1 MLPLEQE
8 YNMRLSTLLNGFA
21 TASAGALLATT
32 AFAQQSLEIIGH
44 PVAQGMGFQPAV
56 TEVAREVHDLDHMLL
71 IIITV
76 ISVFVTG
83 LLVWVMWRYSAK
95 RNPNPASFTH
105 NSPLEVAW
113 TIVPIVILVFI
124 GAFSLPVLYKQM
136 EPPAA
141 DLVVKVV
148 GNQWYWNYEYP
159 DVKMADDETTTLA
172 FDSFLIGSDLVLNA
186 DVEAQLVA
194 AGYSKNE
201 FLLATDTAMVVPV
214 NKNVVVQ
221 LTGADVIHGWMMPAL
236 GVQSSAVPGR
246 LNQVWFNAEKEGI
259 YFGQCSALC
268 GKNHAYMPITVKVVS
283 QAAYD
288 AWVLKAQGGDV
299 VFSALPAPM
308 DVAAAD

>member
-1 MLPLEQE
+1 
-8 YNMRLSTLLNGFA
+8 MRLSTILNGFA
-21 TASAGALLATT
+21 TVSVSAFLATT
-32 AFAQQSLEIIGH
+32 ALAQQSLEIVGR
-44 PVAQGMGFQPAV
+44 PTSEAMGFQPAATV
-56 TEVAREVHDLDHMLL
+56 NAREVHDLDHMLL

-83 LLVWVMWRYSAK
+83 LLLWVMWRYNAK

-124 GAFSLPVLYKQM
+124 GAFSLPVLFKQM
-136 EPPAA
+136 EIPPA
-141 DLVVKVV
+141 DLVVKVT

-159 DVKMADDETTTLA
+159 DVHPADDQTATLT
-172 FDSFLIGSDLVLNA
+172 FDSFLIGSDKVFTPA
-186 DVEAQLVA
+186 VEAELVA
-194 AGYSKNE
+194 AGYTKNE

-214 NKNVVVQ
+214 NKNIVVQ

-246 LNQVWFNAEKEGI
+246 LNQVWFNADREGI

-268 GKNHAYMPITVKVVS
+268 GQDHAYMPITVKVVS
-283 QAAYD
+283 QEAYD
-288 AWVLKAQGGDV
+288 AWVVKAQAGDV
-299 VFSALPAPM
+299 VLSGVPAPM

>member
-1 MLPLEQE
+1 
-8 YNMRLSTLLNGFA
+8 MRLSTLLNGFA
-21 TASAGALLATT
+21 TASVGALLATT
-32 AFAQQSLEIIGH
+32 AIAQQSLEIIGH

-83 LLVWVMWRYSAK
+83 LLAWVMWRYSAK

-113 TIVPIVILVFI
+113 TIVPILILAFI
-124 GAFSLPVLYKQM
+124 IPFSLPVLYKQM

-141 DLVVKVV
+141 DLVVKVT

-159 DVKMADDETTTLA
+159 DVKLAGDDTTTLT

-194 AGYSKNE
+194 AGYSKDE

-214 NKNVVVQ
+214 NKNIVVQ

-299 VFSALPAPM
+299 VLSALPAPM

>member
-1 MLPLEQE
+1 
-8 YNMRLSTLLNGFA
+8 MRLSTLLNSFA
-21 TASAGALLATT
+21 TASAGAMLATT

-44 PVAQGMGFQPAV
+44 PLAQGMGFQPAV

-83 LLVWVMWRYSAK
+83 LLLWVMWRYSAK
-95 RNPNPASFTH
+95 RNPNPSTFTH

-124 GAFSLPVLYKQM
+124 GAFSLPVLFKQM

-141 DLVVKVV
+141 DLVVKVT

-159 DVKMADDETTTLA
+159 DVKMADDDTKAVT
-172 FDSFLIGSDLVLNA
+172 FDSFLIGSDKVMNA
-186 DVEAQLVA
+186 SVEAELVA

-201 FLLATDTAMVVPV
+201 FLLATDTAMIVPV
-214 NKNVVVQ
+214 NKNVIVQ

-268 GKNHAYMPITVKVVS
+268 GKDHAYMPITVKVVS

-288 AWVLKAQGGDV
+288 AWVLKAKGGDV
-299 VFSALPAPM
+299 ILSALPSPM

>member
-1 MLPLEQE
+1 
-8 YNMRLSTLLNGFA
+8 MRLLTSFNGFA
-21 TASAGALLATT
+21 TAFTTALLATS
-32 AFAQQSLEIIGH
+32 AAAQQTLEIVGR
-44 PVAQGMGFQPAV
+44 PVNEAMGFQPAATV
-56 TEVAREVHDLDHMLL
+56 NAREVHDLDQMLL

-83 LLVWVMWRYSAK
+83 LLLWVMWRYSAK

-124 GAFSLPVLYKQM
+124 GAFSLPVLFKQM

-141 DLVVKVV
+141 DLVVKVT
-148 GNQWYWNYEYP
+148 GNQWYWSYEYP
-159 DVKMADDETTTLA
+159 DAGVT
-172 FDSFLIGSDLVLNA
+172 FDSFLIGSGKVMSPE
-186 DVEAQLVA
+186 VEAELVA
-194 AGYSKNE
+194 AGYSKDE
-201 FLLATDTAMVVPV
+201 FLLATDTAMVIPV
-214 NKNVVVQ
+214 NKNIVVQ

-246 LNQVWFNAEKEGI
+246 LNELWFNADREGV

-268 GKNHAYMPITVKVVS
+268 GKDHAYMPITVKVVS

-288 AWVLKAQGGDV
+288 AWLIKAQGGDV
-299 VFSALPAPM
+299 VLSALPSPM
-308 DVAAAD
+308 EIAAAD

>member
-1 MLPLEQE
+1 
-8 YNMRLSTLLNGFA
+8 MRLSTLLNGFA
-21 TASAGALLATT
+21 TASAGAMLATT

-44 PVAQGMGFQPAV
+44 PLAQGMGFQPAV

-83 LLVWVMWRYSAK
+83 LLLWVMWRYSAK
-95 RNPNPASFTH
+95 RNPNPSTFTH

-124 GAFSLPVLYKQM
+124 GAFSLPVLFKQM

-141 DLVVKVV
+141 DLVVKVT

-159 DVKMADDETTTLA
+159 DVKMADDDTKTVT
-172 FDSFLIGSDLVLNA
+172 FDSFLIGSDKVMNA
-186 DVEAQLVA
+186 SVEAELVA

-214 NKNVVVQ
+214 NKNVIVQ

-268 GKNHAYMPITVKVVS
+268 GKDHAYMPITVKVVS

-299 VFSALPAPM
+299 ILSALPSPM

>member
-1 MLPLEQE
+1 
-8 YNMRLSTLLNGFA
+8 MRLSILLNGFA
-21 TASAGALLATT
+21 TATAAALLAAT
-32 AFAQQSLEIIGH
+32 ATAQQSLEIIGK
-44 PVAQGMGFQPAV
+44 PVAQAMGFQPAV

-71 IIITV
+71 VMITV

-83 LLVWVMWRYSAK
+83 LLLWVMWRYSAK

-113 TIVPIVILVFI
+113 TLIPIVILVFI
-124 GAFSLPVLYKQM
+124 GAFSLPVLFKQM

-141 DLVVKVV
+141 DLVVKVT

-159 DVKMADDETTTLA
+159 EAGVV
-172 FDSFLIGSDLVLNA
+172 FDSFLIGSDKVMNA
-186 DVEAQLVA
+186 SVEAELVA
-194 AGYSKNE
+194 AGYSKSE

-214 NKNVVVQ
+214 NKNIIVQ
-221 LTGADVIHGWMMPAL
+221 LSAADVIHGWMMPAL

-246 LNQVWFNAEKEGI
+246 LNQVWFNAEREGI

-268 GKNHAYMPITVKVVS
+268 GKDHAYMPITVKVVS

-288 AWVLKAQGGDV
+288 AWLLKAQGGDV
-299 VFSALPAPM
+299 VLSALPSAL

>member
-1 MLPLEQE
+1 
-8 YNMRLSTLLNGFA
+8 MRLSILVNGFA
-21 TASAGALLATT
+21 TATATALLATT
-32 AFAQQSLEIIGH
+32 AMAQQWLEIIGK
-44 PVAQGMGFQPAV
+44 PVPQGMGFQPAV

-83 LLVWVMWRYSAK
+83 LLLWVMWRYSAR

-113 TIVPIVILVFI
+113 TLIPIVILVFI
-124 GAFSLPVLYKQM
+124 GAFSLPVLFKQM

-141 DLVVKVV
+141 DLVVKVT
-148 GNQWYWNYEYP
+148 GNQWYWSYEYP
-159 DVKMADDETTTLA
+159 DAGVT
-172 FDSFLIGSDLVLNA
+172 FDSFMIGSDKVMSEA
-186 DVEAQLVA
+186 VEAELVA
-194 AGYSKNE
+194 AGYSKTE

-214 NKNVVVQ
+214 NKNVIVQ
-221 LTGADVIHGWMMPAL
+221 LNASDVIHGWMMPAL

-246 LNQVWFNAEKEGI
+246 LNQVWFNAEQEGI

-268 GKNHAYMPITVKVVS
+268 GKDHAYMPITVKVVS

-288 AWVLKAQGGDV
+288 AWLVKAQGGDV
-299 VFSALPAPM
+299 VLSAVPSAM

>member
-1 MLPLEQE
+1 
-8 YNMRLSTLLNGFA
+8 MRLSTLLNGFA
-21 TASAGALLATT
+21 TASAGALVATT
-32 AFAQQSLEIIGH
+32 AIAQQSLEIIGR
-44 PVAQGMGFQPAV
+44 PLAQGMGFQPAATV
-56 TEVAREVHDLDHMLL
+56 NAREVHDLDHMLL

-76 ISVFVTG
+76 ISIFVTG
-83 LLVWVMWRYSAK
+83 LLIWVIWRYNAK

-113 TIVPIVILVFI
+113 TIIPIVILVFI
-124 GAFSLPVLYKQM
+124 GAFSLPVLYSQM
-136 EPPAA
+136 EPPPA
-141 DLVVKVV
+141 DLVVKVT
-148 GNQWYWNYEYP
+148 GNQWYWSYEYP
-159 DVKMADDETTTLA
+159 DVKMADDETTTVK
-172 FDSFLIGSDLVLNA
+172 FDSFLIGTDKVMNA
-186 DVEAQLVA
+186 SVEAELVA

-214 NKNVVVQ
+214 NKNVIVQ
-221 LTGADVIHGWMMPAL
+221 LTGSDVIHGWMMPAL

-268 GKNHAYMPITVKVVS
+268 GKDHAYMPITVKVVS

-299 VFSALPAPM
+299 ILSALPSPM
-308 DVAAAD
+308 DVAAAN

>member
-1 MLPLEQE
+1 
-8 YNMRLSTLLNGFA
+8 MRLSTLLNGFA
-21 TASAGALLATT
+21 TASAGAMLVTT

-44 PVAQGMGFQPAV
+44 PLAQGMGFQPAV

-83 LLVWVMWRYSAK
+83 LLLWVMWRYSAK
-95 RNPNPASFTH
+95 RNPNPSTFTH

-124 GAFSLPVLYKQM
+124 GAFSLPVLFKQM

-141 DLVVKVV
+141 DLVVKVT

-159 DVKMADDETTTLA
+159 DVKMADDDTKTVT
-172 FDSFLIGSDLVLNA
+172 FDSFLIGSDKVMNA
-186 DVEAQLVA
+186 SVEAELVA

-214 NKNVVVQ
+214 NKNVIVQ

-268 GKNHAYMPITVKVVS
+268 GKDHAYMPITVKVVS

-288 AWVLKAQGGDV
+288 AWVLKAKGGDV
-299 VFSALPAPM
+299 ILSALPSPM

>member
-1 MLPLEQE
+1 
-8 YNMRLSTLLNGFA
+8 MRLSILLNGFA
-21 TASAGALLATT
+21 TATAAALLAAT
-32 AFAQQSLEIIGH
+32 ATAQQSLEIIGK
-44 PVAQGMGFQPAV
+44 PVAQAMGFQPAV

-71 IIITV
+71 VMITV

-83 LLVWVMWRYSAK
+83 LLLWVMWRYSAK

-113 TIVPIVILVFI
+113 TLIPIVILVFI
-124 GAFSLPVLYKQM
+124 GAFSLPVLFKQM

-141 DLVVKVV
+141 DLVVKVT
-148 GNQWYWNYEYP
+148 GNQWYWNYEYSEAG
-159 DVKMADDETTTLA
+159 VV
-172 FDSFLIGSDLVLNA
+172 FDSFLIGSDKVMNA
-186 DVEAQLVA
+186 SVEAELVA
-194 AGYSKNE
+194 AGYSKSE

-214 NKNVVVQ
+214 NKNIIVQ
-221 LTGADVIHGWMMPAL
+221 LSAADVIHGWMMPAL

-246 LNQVWFNAEKEGI
+246 LNQVWFNAEREGI

-268 GKNHAYMPITVKVVS
+268 GKDHAYMPITVKVVS

-288 AWVLKAQGGDV
+288 AWLLKAQGGDV
-299 VFSALPAPM
+299 VLSAVPSAL

>member
-1 MLPLEQE
+1 
-8 YNMRLSTLLNGFA
+8 MRLSTLLNGFA
-21 TASAGALLATT
+21 TASAGAMLATT
-32 AFAQQSLEIIGH
+32 AVAQQSLEIIGH
-44 PVAQGMGFQPAV
+44 PLAQGMGFQPAV

-83 LLVWVMWRYSAK
+83 LLLWVMWRYSAK
-95 RNPNPASFTH
+95 RNPNPSTFTH

-124 GAFSLPVLYKQM
+124 GAFSLPVLFKQM

-141 DLVVKVV
+141 DLVVKVT

-159 DVKMADDETTTLA
+159 DVKMADDDTKAVT
-172 FDSFLIGSDLVLNA
+172 FDSFLIGSDKVMNA
-186 DVEAQLVA
+186 SVEAELVA

-214 NKNVVVQ
+214 NKNVIVQ

-268 GKNHAYMPITVKVVS
+268 GKDHAYMPITVKVVS

-299 VFSALPAPM
+299 ILSSLPSPM

>member
-1 MLPLEQE
+1 
-8 YNMRLSTLLNGFA
+8 MRLSILLNGFA
-21 TASAGALLATT
+21 TATAAALLAAT
-32 AFAQQSLEIIGH
+32 ATAQQSLEIIGK
-44 PVAQGMGFQPAV
+44 PVAQAMGFQPAV

-71 IIITV
+71 VMITV

-83 LLVWVMWRYSAK
+83 LLLWVMWRYSAK

-113 TIVPIVILVFI
+113 TLIPIVILVFI
-124 GAFSLPVLYKQM
+124 GAFSLPVLFKQM

-141 DLVVKVV
+141 DLVVKVT
-148 GNQWYWNYEYP
+148 GNQWYWNYEYSEAG
-159 DVKMADDETTTLA
+159 VV
-172 FDSFLIGSDLVLNA
+172 FDSFLIGSDKVMNA
-186 DVEAQLVA
+186 SVEAELVA
-194 AGYSKNE
+194 AGYSKSE

-214 NKNVVVQ
+214 NKNKIVQ
-221 LTGADVIHGWMMPAL
+221 LSAADVIHGWMMPAL

-246 LNQVWFNAEKEGI
+246 LNQVWFNAEREGI

-268 GKNHAYMPITVKVVS
+268 GKDHAYMPITVKVVS

-288 AWVLKAQGGDV
+288 AWLLKAQGGDV
-299 VFSALPAPM
+299 VLSALPSAL

>member
-1 MLPLEQE
+1 
-8 YNMRLSTLLNGFA
+8 MRLSTLLNGFA

-32 AFAQQSLEIIGH
+32 AIAQQSLEIIGH
-44 PVAQGMGFQPAV
+44 PLAQGMGFQPAV

-83 LLVWVMWRYSAK
+83 LLLWVMWRYSAK
-95 RNPNPASFTH
+95 RNPNPSTFTH

-124 GAFSLPVLYKQM
+124 GAFSLPVLFKQM

-141 DLVVKVV
+141 DQVVKVT

-159 DVKMADDETTTLA
+159 DVKMADDDTKAVT
-172 FDSFLIGSDLVLNA
+172 FDSFLIGSDKVMNA
-186 DVEAQLVA
+186 DVEAELVA

-214 NKNVVVQ
+214 NKNVIVQ

-268 GKNHAYMPITVKVVS
+268 GKDHAYMPITVKVVS

-299 VFSALPAPM
+299 ILSALPSPM
-308 DVAAAD
+308 DVAAVD

>member
-1 MLPLEQE
+1 
-8 YNMRLSTLLNGFA
+8 MRLSILVNGFA
-21 TASAGALLATT
+21 TATATALLATT
-32 AFAQQSLEIIGH
+32 AMAQQSLEIIGK
-44 PVAQGMGFQPAV
+44 PVPQGMGFQPAV

-83 LLVWVMWRYSAK
+83 LLLWVMWRYSAR

-113 TIVPIVILVFI
+113 TLIPIVILVFI
-124 GAFSLPVLYKQM
+124 GAFSLPVLFKQM

-141 DLVVKVV
+141 DLVVKVT
-148 GNQWYWNYEYP
+148 GNQWYWSYEYP
-159 DVKMADDETTTLA
+159 DAGVT
-172 FDSFLIGSDLVLNA
+172 FDSFMIGSDKVMSEA
-186 DVEAQLVA
+186 VEAELVA
-194 AGYSKNE
+194 AGYSKTE

-214 NKNVVVQ
+214 NKNVIVQ
-221 LTGADVIHGWMMPAL
+221 LNASDVIHGWMMPAL

-246 LNQVWFNAEKEGI
+246 LNQVWFNAEQEGI

-268 GKNHAYMPITVKVVS
+268 GKDHAYMPITVKVVS

-288 AWVLKAQGGDV
+288 AWLVKAQGGDV
-299 VFSALPAPM
+299 VLSAVPSAM

>member
-1 MLPLEQE
+1 
-8 YNMRLSTLLNGFA
+8 MRLSTLLNGFA
-21 TASAGALLATT
+21 TASAGAMLATT
-32 AFAQQSLEIIGH
+32 AVAQQSLEIIGH
-44 PVAQGMGFQPAV
+44 PLAQGMGFQPAV

-83 LLVWVMWRYSAK
+83 LLLWVMWRYSAK
-95 RNPNPASFTH
+95 RNPNPSTFTH

-124 GAFSLPVLYKQM
+124 GAFSLPVLFKQM

-141 DLVVKVV
+141 DLVVKVT

-159 DVKMADDETTTLA
+159 DVKMADDDTKTVT
-172 FDSFLIGSDLVLNA
+172 FDSFLIGSDKVMNA
-186 DVEAQLVA
+186 SVEAELVA

-214 NKNVVVQ
+214 NKNVIVQ

-259 YFGQCSALC
+259 YFGQCSAL
-268 GKNHAYMPITVKVVS
+268 
-283 QAAYD
+283 
-288 AWVLKAQGGDV
+288 
-299 VFSALPAPM
+299 
-308 DVAAAD
+308 

>member
-1 MLPLEQE
+1 
-8 YNMRLSTLLNGFA
+8 MRLSTLLNGFA
-21 TASAGALLATT
+21 TASAGAMLATT
-32 AFAQQSLEIIGH
+32 AVAQQSLEIIGH

-83 LLVWVMWRYSAK
+83 LLLWVMWRYSAK
-95 RNPNPASFTH
+95 RNPNPSTFTH

-124 GAFSLPVLYKQM
+124 GAFSLPVLFKQM

-141 DLVVKVV
+141 DLVVKVT

-159 DVKMADDETTTLA
+159 DVKMADDDTKAVT
-172 FDSFLIGSDLVLNA
+172 FDSFLIGSDKVMNA
-186 DVEAQLVA
+186 DVEAELVA

-214 NKNVVVQ
+214 NKNVIVQ

-268 GKNHAYMPITVKVVS
+268 GKDHAYMPITVKVVS

-299 VFSALPAPM
+299 ILSSLPSPM

>member
-1 MLPLEQE
+1 
-8 YNMRLSTLLNGFA
+8 MRLSTLLNGFA
-21 TASAGALLATT
+21 TASAGAMLATT
-32 AFAQQSLEIIGH
+32 AIAQQSLEIIGH
-44 PVAQGMGFQPAV
+44 PLAQGMGFQPAV

-83 LLVWVMWRYSAK
+83 LLLWVMWRYSAK
-95 RNPNPASFTH
+95 RNPNPSTFTH

-124 GAFSLPVLYKQM
+124 GAFSLPVLFKQM

-141 DLVVKVV
+141 DLVVKVT

-159 DVKMADDETTTLA
+159 DVKMADDDTKTVT
-172 FDSFLIGSDLVLNA
+172 FDSFLIGSDKVMNA
-186 DVEAQLVA
+186 SVEAELVA

-214 NKNVVVQ
+214 NKNVIVQ

-268 GKNHAYMPITVKVVS
+268 GKDHAYMPITVKVVS

-299 VFSALPAPM
+299 ILSALPSPM